1 MSEIFFCCNCSMR
14 KKKRKVRI
22 CRADCTID
30 GQHQRI
36 CSLIPIRAKPIAYI
50 ALFFIL
56 TFISAK
62 TLACPLEL
70 PVATI
75 SIKDHSLAVALATT
89 PKARVC
95 GLSNRVKLPENH
107 GMLFIYPTLGPR
119 TFWMKDTHIPLSIA
133 FLDDSGLILSIH
145 QMTPM
150 QTDERY
156 RSSQPVRYALEV
168 NQGWFAENG
177 IGVGDLVEMKL
188 PVVIEIR

>member
-1 MSEIFFCCNCSMR
+1 MIAQKSFTKFPISHNSN
-14 KKKRKVRI
+14 
-22 CRADCTID
+22 
-30 GQHQRI
+30 
-36 CSLIPIRAKPIAYI
+36 IPVGAKPLACI
-50 ALFFIL
+50 ALSFIL
-56 TFISAK
+56 MFISAK

-75 SIKDHSLAVALATT
+75 SIKGHTLAVELATT

-95 GLSNRVKLPENH
+95 GLSNRVKLPTNH
-107 GMLFIYPTLGPR
+107 GMLFIYPALGPR

-145 QMTPM
+145 HMTPM

-156 RSSQPVRYALEV
+156 RSLQPVRHALEV
-168 NQGWFAENG
+168 NQGWFTENG

-188 PVVIEIR
+188 PVVIEIK